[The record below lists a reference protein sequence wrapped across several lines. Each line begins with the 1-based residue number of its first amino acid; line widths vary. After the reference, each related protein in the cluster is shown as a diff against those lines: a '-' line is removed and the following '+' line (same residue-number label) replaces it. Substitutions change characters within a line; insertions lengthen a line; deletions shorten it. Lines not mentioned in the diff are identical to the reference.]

1 MLERSRYKTNM
12 PLMRPNQRGRPID
25 PALYHAKSM
34 LAWIAQVHVFVRNK
48 RVEEMDWER

>member
-1 MLERSRYKTNM
+1 MVERSQYKTDM

-25 PALYHAKSM
+25 PALYYAKSM
-34 LAWIAQVHVFVRNK
+34 LAQIAQVHFFARNK